1 MPYFITQE
9 NADCSGWA
17 VMAVDSDEVFGC
29 HTTKQSAIDQAVA
42 ISLAEQV
49 EFLGERNESGP
60 QVVVTDIDGT
70 IFIDGNKTNENLL
83 AYLDSF
89 PDTSIFVVT
98 GRLEEDRERT
108 SNELTDAGVRFDDLI
123 MRPDESLTSNEF
135 KAETAVRL
143 METYN
148 VMIAVD
154 NDEGARAAYRA
165 AGITALH
172 PNEVPASRAE
182 AEPAPPEDQV
192 TGSDENKPG
201 SAQGPGGDVEFSAAT
216 ETALRNKV
224 TEHND
229 NMAEDNKPDY
239 TRTTFGQLAT
249 VYRRGSGAYSVSH
262 RPGVSRAAWSMARVN
277 AYLYL
282 LRNGRPE
289 NANYIGDNDLLP
301 EGHPRSSRSLEARA
315 VDLSPPAY
323 MVDAARKGLE
333 WFAEGLAGDGLQDS
347 TVRAAREMVAGRVS
361 EDKWRKIAAWISRHL
376 VDLDSP
382 DANPSSDNYPSP
394 GVVAHALWG
403 SDGGKAGAR
412 RVLSYAED
420 IIGRIEAENTNRSKE
435 RTVSKIETRIFAND
449 FEVRETSDGM
459 TLTGYA
465 ARFNEPSEP
474 LPFVERI
481 QRGAF
486 KRSLSSRN
494 NIYML
499 WNHSSSD
506 VLASTRAGSLRL
518 SEDEYGLR
526 VEADLPDTQLGRD
539 AKVLIQRGDVTGF
552 SFGFTVPANGDSWN
566 ADGTERT
573 LKSVRLLEVSA
584 GVAFPAYPS
593 TVGSAQVRSLED
605 VVSAVG
611 VDYDALTM
619 VLNKVAAGEPIT
631 YAEKEVMELVLD
643 ALVPEE
649 DVQADPEM
657 MPEDEPVTEENGL
670 DMLALKRKRL
680 ALMLLETL

>member
-9 NADCSGWA
+9 NAECSGWA

-42 ISLAEQV
+42 ISLAEEV

-70 IFIDGNKTNENLL
+70 IFIDGETNENLL

-89 PDTSIFVVT
+89 PDTSVFVVS

-108 SNELTDAGVRFDDLI
+108 SNELTDAGVRFSELI
-123 MRPDESLTSNEF
+123 LRPDESLTSNEF

-148 VMIAVD
+148 VMVAVD

-182 AEPAPPEDQV
+182 A
-192 TGSDENKPG
+192 
-201 SAQGPGGDVEFSAAT
+201 
-216 ETALRNKV
+216 
-224 TEHND
+224 
-229 NMAEDNKPDY
+229 
-239 TRTTFGQLAT
+239 
-249 VYRRGSGAYSVSH
+249 
-262 RPGVSRAAWSMARVN
+262 
-277 AYLYL
+277 
-282 LRNGRPE
+282 
-289 NANYIGDNDLLP
+289 
-301 EGHPRSSRSLEARA
+301 RA
-315 VDLSPPAY
+315 VDLTPPAY

-333 WFAEGLAGDGLQDS
+333 WFAEGLAGDGLTGR
-347 TVRAAREMVAGRVS
+347 TVREARDMVAGQVS
-361 EDKWRKIAAWISRHL
+361 ADKWVRIAAWISRHL

-382 DANPSSDNYPSP
+382 SADPDNEDYPSA

-420 IIGRIEAENTNRSKE
+420 IIGRIEAENTNRSKGG
-435 RTVSKIETRIFAND
+435 TVSKIETRVFVND
-449 FEVRETSDGM
+449 FEIRETGDSM

-474 LPFVERI
+474 LPFIERI
-481 QRGAF
+481 APGAF
-486 KRSLSSRN
+486 KRSLRAKN
-494 NIYML
+494 DIKLL
-499 WNHSSSD
+499 WNHDSSM
-506 VLASTRAGSLRL
+506 VLGSTRAGTLRL
-518 SEDEYGLR
+518 SEDELGLR
-526 VEADLPDTQLGRD
+526 VEADLPSTSFGID
-539 AKVLIQRGDVTGF
+539 AKISIQRGDVTGF
-552 SFGFTVPANGDSWN
+552 SFGFTVPPNGDSWN
-566 ADGTERT
+566 SEGTERT
-573 LKSVRLLEVSA
+573 LKSVRLLEVST

-593 TVGSAQVRSLED
+593 TNGTAQVRSLED
-605 VVSAVG
+605 VVVAVG
-611 VDYDALTM
+611 VDYDALSM
-619 VLNKVAAGEPIT
+619 VLGKVAAGEPIT

-649 DVQADPEM
+649 D
-657 MPEDEPVTEENGL
+657 MPVEDAPMDEAMAEQNGL
-670 DMLALKRKRL
+670 DQLALHRKKL
-680 ALMLLETL
+680 ALMELLETL

>member
-1 MPYFITQE
+1 MPYYITQE
-9 NADCSGWA
+9 NPDCSGWA
-17 VMAVDSDEVFGC
+17 VMAIDSDEVFGC
-29 HTTKQSAIDQAVA
+29 HTTKESAIDQAVA
-42 ISLAEQV
+42 ISLAEEV

-70 IFIDGNKTNENLL
+70 IFIDGNETNENLL

-148 VMIAVD
+148 VMVAVD
-154 NDEGARAAYRA
+154 NDEGARSAYRA

-182 AEPAPPEDQV
+182 A
-192 TGSDENKPG
+192 
-201 SAQGPGGDVEFSAAT
+201 
-216 ETALRNKV
+216 
-224 TEHND
+224 
-229 NMAEDNKPDY
+229 
-239 TRTTFGQLAT
+239 
-249 VYRRGSGAYSVSH
+249 
-262 RPGVSRAAWSMARVN
+262 
-277 AYLYL
+277 
-282 LRNGRPE
+282 
-289 NANYIGDNDLLP
+289 
-301 EGHPRSSRSLEARA
+301 RA
-315 VDLSPPAY
+315 VDLTPPAY

-382 DANPSSDNYPSP
+382 DANPSSENFPSP

-403 SDGGKAGAR
+403 SAGGKAGAR

-420 IIGRIEAENTNRSKE
+420 IIGRIEAENTNRSKG
-435 RTVSKIETRIFAND
+435 RTVSKIETRVFTND
-449 FEVRETSDGM
+449 FEVRETADGM

-465 ARFNEPSEP
+465 ARFDEPSEP
-474 LPFVERI
+474 LPFIERI
-481 QRGAF
+481 KRGAF
-486 KRSLSSRN
+486 KLSLRSKNDIKL
-494 NIYML
+494 L
-499 WNHSSSD
+499 WNHDSSM
-506 VLASTRAGSLRL
+506 VLGSTRSKTLRL
-518 SEDEYGLR
+518 YEDEYGLR
-526 VEADLPDTQLGRD
+526 IEADLPDTQAGRD

-552 SFGFTVPANGDSWN
+552 SFGFTVPPNGDSWN

-573 LKSVRLLEVSA
+573 LKSVRLLEVST

-593 TVGSAQVRSLED
+593 TNGTAQVRSLED
-605 VVSAVG
+605 IVMAVG
-611 VDYDALTM
+611 VDYDALSA
-619 VLNKVAAGEPIT
+619 VLGKVAAGEPIT

-649 DVQADPEM
+649 EAPV
-657 MPEDEPVTEENGL
+657 EDAPMDEAMTEQNGL
-670 DMLALKRKRL
+670 DQLALHRKKL
-680 ALMLLETL
+680 ALMELLESL

>member
-29 HTTKQSAIDQAVA
+29 HTTKESAIDQAVA
-42 ISLAEQV
+42 ISLAEEV

-148 VMIAVD
+148 VMVAVD

-182 AEPAPPEDQV
+182 A
-192 TGSDENKPG
+192 
-201 SAQGPGGDVEFSAAT
+201 
-216 ETALRNKV
+216 
-224 TEHND
+224 
-229 NMAEDNKPDY
+229 
-239 TRTTFGQLAT
+239 
-249 VYRRGSGAYSVSH
+249 
-262 RPGVSRAAWSMARVN
+262 
-277 AYLYL
+277 
-282 LRNGRPE
+282 
-289 NANYIGDNDLLP
+289 
-301 EGHPRSSRSLEARA
+301 RA
-315 VDLSPPAY
+315 VDLTPPAY

-361 EDKWRKIAAWISRHL
+361 EDKWRKIAAWIPRHL

-382 DANPSSDNYPSP
+382 AADPDNEDYPSP

-420 IIGRIEAENTNRSKE
+420 IIGRIEAENDNRSKG
-435 RTVSKIETRIFAND
+435 RTVSKIETRVFTND

-459 TLTGYA
+459 TLSGYA
-465 ARFNEPSEP
+465 AVFNSNSDG
-474 LPFVERI
+474 LPFIERI
-481 QRGAF
+481 APGAF
-486 KRSLSSRN
+486 KRSLRAKN
-494 NIYML
+494 DIKLL
-499 WNHSSSD
+499 WNHDSSS
-506 VLASTRAGSLRL
+506 VLGSTRSGTLRL
-518 SEDEYGLR
+518 VEDEMGLR
-526 VEADLPDTQLGRD
+526 VEADLPDTQAGRD

-552 SFGFTVPANGDSWN
+552 SFGFTVPPNGDSWS
-566 ADGTERT
+566 ADGTQRT
-573 LKSVRLLEVSA
+573 LKSVRLLEVST

-593 TVGSAQVRSLED
+593 TNGTAQVRSLED
-605 VVSAVG
+605 VVMAVG
-611 VDYDALTM
+611 VDYDALSM
-619 VLNKVAAGEPIT
+619 VLGKVAAGEPIT
-631 YAEKEVMELVLD
+631 YAEKEIMELVLD
-643 ALVPEE
+643 ALCPEE
-649 DVQADPEM
+649 DMQADPAM
-657 MPEDEPVTEENGL
+657 MPSDEAMTEQNGL
-670 DMLALKRKRL
+670 DQLALHRKRL
-680 ALMLLETL
+680 ALMELLETL

>member
-1 MPYFITQE
+1 MPYYITEE

-17 VMAVDSDEVFGC
+17 VMAVDSDELFGC
-29 HTTKQSAIDQAVA
+29 HITKQSAIDQAVA
-42 ISLAEQV
+42 ISLAEEV

-70 IFIDGNKTNENLL
+70 IFIDGETNENLL

-108 SNELTDAGVRFDDLI
+108 SNELTDAGVRFSDLI

-148 VMIAVD
+148 VMVAID
-154 NDEGARAAYRA
+154 NDEGARSAYRA

-172 PNEVPASRAE
+172 PNEVPASR
-182 AEPAPPEDQV
+182 
-192 TGSDENKPG
+192 S
-201 SAQGPGGDVEFSAAT
+201 
-216 ETALRNKV
+216 
-224 TEHND
+224 
-229 NMAEDNKPDY
+229 
-239 TRTTFGQLAT
+239 
-249 VYRRGSGAYSVSH
+249 
-262 RPGVSRAAWSMARVN
+262 
-277 AYLYL
+277 
-282 LRNGRPE
+282 
-289 NANYIGDNDLLP
+289 
-301 EGHPRSSRSLEARA
+301 EARA
-315 VDLSPPAY
+315 VDLTPPAY
-323 MVDAARKGLE
+323 MMDAARKGLE
-333 WFAEGLAGDGLQDS
+333 WFAEGLAGDGLTGR
-347 TVRAAREMVAGRVS
+347 TVREARDMVAGQVS
-361 EDKWRKIAAWISRHL
+361 ADKWGRIAAWISRHL

-382 DANPSSDNYPSP
+382 DANPDSDNYPSA

-420 IIGRIEAENTNRSKE
+420 IIGRIEAENTNRSKGG
-435 RTVSKIETRIFAND
+435 TVSKIETRVFLND
-449 FEVRETSDGM
+449 FEVRETADGM

-474 LPFVERI
+474 LPFIERI
-481 QRGAF
+481 APGAF
-486 KRSLSSRN
+486 KRSLRAKN
-494 NIYML
+494 DIKLL
-499 WNHSSSD
+499 WNHDSSS
-506 VLASTRAGSLRL
+506 VLGSTRSGTLRL
-518 SEDEYGLR
+518 VEDEMGLR
-526 VEADLPDTQLGRD
+526 VEADLPDTQAGRD

-566 ADGTERT
+566 SEGTERT
-573 LKSVRLLEVSA
+573 LKSVRLLEVST

-593 TVGSAQVRSLED
+593 TNGTAQVRSLED

-611 VDYDALTM
+611 VDYDALSM
-619 VLNKVAAGEPIT
+619 VLGKVAAGEPIT

-649 DVQADPEM
+649 DAPV
-657 MPEDEPVTEENGL
+657 EDAPMDEAMTEQNGL
-670 DMLALKRKRL
+670 DQLALHRKKI
-680 ALMLLETL
+680 ALMELLDSL

>member
-1 MPYFITQE
+1 MPYYITEE

-42 ISLAEQV
+42 ISLAEEV

-70 IFIDGNKTNENLL
+70 LFIDGETNENLL

-108 SNELTDAGVRFDDLI
+108 SNELTDAGVRFSELI
-123 MRPDESLTSNEF
+123 LRPDESLTSNEF

-148 VMIAVD
+148 VMVAVD

-182 AEPAPPEDQV
+182 A
-192 TGSDENKPG
+192 
-201 SAQGPGGDVEFSAAT
+201 
-216 ETALRNKV
+216 
-224 TEHND
+224 
-229 NMAEDNKPDY
+229 
-239 TRTTFGQLAT
+239 
-249 VYRRGSGAYSVSH
+249 
-262 RPGVSRAAWSMARVN
+262 
-277 AYLYL
+277 
-282 LRNGRPE
+282 
-289 NANYIGDNDLLP
+289 
-301 EGHPRSSRSLEARA
+301 RA
-315 VDLSPPAY
+315 VDLTPPAY

-333 WFAEGLAGDGLQDS
+333 WFAEGLAGDGLTGR
-347 TVRAAREMVAGRVS
+347 TVREARDMVAGQVS
-361 EDKWRKIAAWISRHL
+361 VDKWVRIAAWISRHL

-382 DANPSSDNYPSP
+382 DANPDSDNYPSA

-403 SDGGKAGAR
+403 SDGGKSGAR

-420 IIGRIEAENTNRSKE
+420 IIGRIEAENTNRSKGG
-435 RTVSKIETRIFAND
+435 TVSKIETRVFVND
-449 FEVRETSDGM
+449 FEVREVGDSM

-474 LPFVERI
+474 LPFIERI
-481 QRGAF
+481 APGAF
-486 KRSLSSRN
+486 KRSLRAKN
-494 NIYML
+494 DIKLL
-499 WNHSSSD
+499 WNHDSSM
-506 VLASTRAGSLRL
+506 VLGSTRAGTLRL
-518 SEDEYGLR
+518 YEDEMGLR
-526 VEADLPDTQLGRD
+526 VEADLPSTSFGID
-539 AKVLIQRGDVTGF
+539 AKISIQRGDVTGF
-552 SFGFTVPANGDSWN
+552 SFGFTVPPNGDSWN

-573 LKSVRLLEVSA
+573 LKSVRLLEVST

-593 TVGSAQVRSLED
+593 TNGTAQVRSLED
-605 VVSAVG
+605 VVVAVG
-611 VDYDALTM
+611 VDYDALSM
-619 VLNKVAAGEPIT
+619 VLGKVAAGEPIT

-649 DVQADPEM
+649 ESPV
-657 MPEDEPVTEENGL
+657 EDAPMDEAMTEQNGL
-670 DMLALKRKRL
+670 DQLALHRKKL
-680 ALMLLETL
+680 ALMELLETL

>member
-1 MPYFITQE
+1 MPYYITEE

-42 ISLAEQV
+42 ISLAEEV

-70 IFIDGNKTNENLL
+70 LFIDGETNENLL

-108 SNELTDAGVRFDDLI
+108 SNELTDAGVRFSELI
-123 MRPDESLTSNEF
+123 LRPDESLTSNEF

-148 VMIAVD
+148 VMVAVD

-182 AEPAPPEDQV
+182 A
-192 TGSDENKPG
+192 
-201 SAQGPGGDVEFSAAT
+201 
-216 ETALRNKV
+216 
-224 TEHND
+224 
-229 NMAEDNKPDY
+229 
-239 TRTTFGQLAT
+239 
-249 VYRRGSGAYSVSH
+249 
-262 RPGVSRAAWSMARVN
+262 
-277 AYLYL
+277 
-282 LRNGRPE
+282 
-289 NANYIGDNDLLP
+289 
-301 EGHPRSSRSLEARA
+301 RA
-315 VDLSPPAY
+315 VDLTPPAY

-333 WFAEGLAGDGLQDS
+333 WFAEGLAGDGLTGR
-347 TVRAAREMVAGRVS
+347 TVREARDMVAGQVS
-361 EDKWRKIAAWISRHL
+361 VDKWVRIAAWISRHL

-382 DANPSSDNYPSP
+382 DANPDSDNYPSA

-420 IIGRIEAENTNRSKE
+420 IIGRIEAENTNRSKGG
-435 RTVSKIETRIFAND
+435 TVSKIETRVFLND
-449 FEVRETSDGM
+449 FEVRETADGM

-474 LPFVERI
+474 LPFIERI
-481 QRGAF
+481 APGAF
-486 KRSLSSRN
+486 KRSLRAKN
-494 NIYML
+494 DIKLL

-506 VLASTRAGSLRL
+506 ILGSTRSGTLRL
-518 SEDEYGLR
+518 SEDELGLR
-526 VEADLPDTQLGRD
+526 VEADLPDTQAGRD

-552 SFGFTVPANGDSWN
+552 SFGFTVPVNGDSWN
-566 ADGTERT
+566 SEGTERT
-573 LKSVRLLEVSA
+573 LKSVRLLEVST

-593 TVGSAQVRSLED
+593 TNGTAQVRSLED
-605 VVSAVG
+605 VVVAVG
-611 VDYDALTM
+611 VDYDALSM
-619 VLNKVAAGEPIT
+619 VLGKVAAGEPIT

-649 DVQADPEM
+649 D
-657 MPEDEPVTEENGL
+657 MPVEDAPMDEAMTEQNGL
-670 DMLALKRKRL
+670 DQLALHRKKL
-680 ALMLLETL
+680 ALMELLESL

>member
-1 MPYFITQE
+1 MPYYITEE
-9 NADCSGWA
+9 NAECSGWA
-17 VMAVDSDEVFGC
+17 VMAIDSDEVFGC

-42 ISLAEQV
+42 ISLAEEV

-70 IFIDGNKTNENLL
+70 IFIDGNKTNEQLL
-83 AYLDSF
+83 SYLDSF

-148 VMIAVD
+148 VMVAVD

-182 AEPAPPEDQV
+182 A
-192 TGSDENKPG
+192 
-201 SAQGPGGDVEFSAAT
+201 
-216 ETALRNKV
+216 
-224 TEHND
+224 
-229 NMAEDNKPDY
+229 
-239 TRTTFGQLAT
+239 
-249 VYRRGSGAYSVSH
+249 
-262 RPGVSRAAWSMARVN
+262 
-277 AYLYL
+277 
-282 LRNGRPE
+282 
-289 NANYIGDNDLLP
+289 
-301 EGHPRSSRSLEARA
+301 RA
-315 VDLSPPAY
+315 VDLTPPAY

-347 TVRAAREMVAGRVS
+347 TVRAARQMVEGRVS
-361 EDKWRKIAAWISRHL
+361 EDKWRKIAAWIPRHL
-376 VDLDSP
+376 VDLDAPAAQP
-382 DANPSSDNYPSP
+382 DNEGYPSP

-420 IIGRIEAENTNRSKE
+420 IIGRIEAENTNRSKGS
-435 RTVSKIETRIFAND
+435 TVSKIETRLFVND
-449 FEVRETSDGM
+449 FEVRETADGM

-481 QRGAF
+481 APNAF
-486 KRSLSSRN
+486 KRSLRAKN
-494 NIYML
+494 DIKLL
-499 WNHSSSD
+499 WNHDSSM
-506 VLASTRAGSLRL
+506 VLGSTRSGTLRL
-518 SEDEYGLR
+518 AEDEMGLR
-526 VEADLPDTQLGRD
+526 VEADLPDTQAGRD
-539 AKVLIQRGDVTGF
+539 AKVLINRGDVTGF
-552 SFGFTVPANGDSWN
+552 SFGFTVPPGGDTWN

-573 LKSVRLLEVSA
+573 LKSVRLLEVST

-593 TVGSAQVRSLED
+593 TNGTAQVRSLED

-611 VDYDALTM
+611 VDYDALSA
-619 VLNKVAAGEPIT
+619 VLGKVAAGEPIT

-649 DVQADPEM
+649 ETPV
-657 MPEDEPVTEENGL
+657 EDAPMDEAMTEQNGL
-670 DMLALKRKRL
+670 DQLALHRKKL
-680 ALMLLETL
+680 ALMELLETL